1 MAASFPRPTH
11 KREAGTFITRGV
23 GWRRDAPTWQSSG
36 LFGLAGLEERLFALF
51 KGFDGMPEVVKVSL
65 RGFKLKCGDLV
76 NEVTEV
82 VERLNRGQRRR
93 VQVAIETARCA

>member
-11 KREAGTFITRGV
+11 KREAGTSSHEAWGGEET
-23 GWRRDAPTWQSSG
+23 PTWQSSG
-36 LFGLAGLEERLFALF
+36 FFGLAGLEERLFALF

-65 RGFKLKCGDLV
+65 RVFKLKCGDLV

-93 VQVAIETARCA
+93 ALFPNPQSTQK